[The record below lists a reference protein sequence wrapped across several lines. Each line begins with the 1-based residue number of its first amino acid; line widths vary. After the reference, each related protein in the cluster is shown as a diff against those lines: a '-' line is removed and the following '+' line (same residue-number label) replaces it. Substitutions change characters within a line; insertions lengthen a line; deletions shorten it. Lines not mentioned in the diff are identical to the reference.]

1 MLQLSELRRKLRFSF
16 PIFLFPAMDIRQLK
30 ILQNFTVCSQLRVMY
45 ISIWWGRSCC
55 LLPCNCPW
63 VYIISIIYA
72 ILQTFFV
79 IYKEF
84 LGLHNIL
91 DYIFQVQG
99 NMISLWNP
107 QHETKFSK
115 QFHEGLLSVLLFP
128 GALGCSCQYHLH
140 QV

>member
-16 PIFLFPAMDIRQLK
+16 PNFPLPCNGHQAIKDSIEFYS
-30 ILQNFTVCSQLRVMY
+30 LQSTESNVY
-45 ISIWWGRSCC
+45 IYLWGRSC

-84 LGLHNIL
+84 LGLRNIL
-91 DYIFQVQG
+91 DYIFQV
-99 NMISLWNP
+99 
-107 QHETKFSK
+107 
-115 QFHEGLLSVLLFP
+115 
-128 GALGCSCQYHLH
+128 
-140 QV
+140 